1 MLQCIFKKRM
11 KKNKTETV
19 RNKRLVSI
27 IIPTKNSGL
36 FIENCLKSIKKQT
49 YKHIEIIIVDG
60 NSRDNT
66 ITVARKYK
74 TKLYQY
80 DPGLPINFFDA
91 SYRRNYGATK
101 SSGDFIYYVDTDMEL
116 SKNVVKDCV
125 ELCEKKHDAVIIPED
140 SFGVGIWA
148 RAKKLQ
154 KRCYM
159 GDDEVEAP
167 RFFKRRVWMELGGLD
182 VKMGGGGDDWDLG
195 IRAREAGYKM
205 GRTKKM
211 VMHNEGHLK
220 LLKLFKK
227 RIMYGRDL
235 PKYIKKRSGHSAKIF
250 LFRTAY
256 LKNWRLFLE
265 SPVVTFAFVIM
276 RATELTG
283 MIIGMFLYLSQ
294 HKDKE

>member
-1 MLQCIFKKRM
+1 M
-11 KKNKTETV
+11 KKSKKET
-19 RNKRLVSI
+19 KFIKGLVSI

-36 FIENCLKSIKKQT
+36 FLENCLRSIKNQS

-60 NSRDNT
+60 NSKDRT
-66 ITVARKYK
+66 IDIVKK
-74 TKLYQY
+74 FKLKLHQY
-80 DPGLPINFFDA
+80 NPGLPVNFFDA
-91 SYRRNYGATK
+91 SYRRNFGAKK
-101 SSGDFIYYVDTDMEL
+101 SKGEYVYYVDTDMEL

-125 ELCEKKHDAVIIPED
+125 RLCENKYDAVIIPED

-167 RFFKRRVWMELGGLD
+167 RFFKRYVWMELGGLD
-182 VKMGGGGDDWDLG
+182 VRMGGGGDDWDLG
-195 IRAREAGYKM
+195 IRVREAGYKM

-220 LLKLFKK
+220 LSKLFKK

-235 PKYIKKRSGHSAKIF
+235 PKYIQKRSGHSAKVF

-256 LKNWRLFLE
+256 LKNWRLFLK
-265 SPVVTFAFVIM
+265 SPVASAAFVIM
-276 RATELTG
+276 RSTELIG
-283 MIIGMFLYLSQ
+283 MIIGMFLYATQNKRKS
-294 HKDKE
+294 